1 MNLSEIIKRIQI
13 LKKSMSIDY
22 KVGILSN
29 ITINQLKHYLEFD
42 LRINNIGCECIFGD
56 YDNILQKQKNFQT
69 LIVILFFGSYLTYFR
84 APII

>member
-1 MNLSEIIKRIQI
+1 MNLSEIIKRNSDFF
-13 LKKSMSIDY
+13 KKSMSIDY

-56 YDNILQKQKNFQT
+56 YDNILQEAKKFSNFDCNIIF
-69 LIVILFFGSYLTYFR
+69 LGVI
-84 APII
+84 